1 MMTNEEDSD
10 FWLQESFED
19 TVAKVI
25 IAQYETKIAKN
36 DGAHPKDVLSLDC
49 VRKRFEKSIPYIPS
63 NSRVT
68 AVHYENGEL
77 AIDPFDL
84 VNDPLPEK
92 GSLVMKLEASKYWPD
107 AYTNILFFRR
117 VDKVPHHFLC
127 EPRSVKYLFWHIVA
141 RNEHGLDGERFCLYV
156 TPDGNVKHARLNDI
170 FVNGQ
175 RIDWPVF
182 QKNERANSGLLA
194 LNTVADKRFCW
205 SIVAKDGQANV
216 ELGCMQEEIKSLL
229 YARSLP
235 LTATGR
241 KRPVLHLVAAH
252 RRRIKEGIDIDISQY
267 LRGTST
273 VEMNGTQFTI
283 CPPQTLGLTKN

>member
-1 MMTNEEDSD
+1 
-10 FWLQESFED
+10 
-19 TVAKVI
+19 
-25 IAQYETKIAKN
+25 
-36 DGAHPKDVLSLDC
+36 
-49 VRKRFEKSIPYIPS
+49 
-63 NSRVT
+63 
-68 AVHYENGEL
+68 
-77 AIDPFDL
+77 
-84 VNDPLPEK
+84 
-92 GSLVMKLEASKYWPD
+92 MKLEASKYWPD

-117 VDKVPHHFLC
+117 VDKVPHNFLC